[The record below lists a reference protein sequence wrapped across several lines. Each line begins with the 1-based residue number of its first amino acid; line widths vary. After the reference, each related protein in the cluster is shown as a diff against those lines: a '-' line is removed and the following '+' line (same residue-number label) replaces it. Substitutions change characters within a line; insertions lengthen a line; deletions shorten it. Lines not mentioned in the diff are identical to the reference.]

1 MRILITLYLTF
12 TLAGCAVVSVS
23 QHQTAETL
31 GEGSVR
37 VTGGIGFGRDIASG
51 TIYAPEDDEE
61 SDLQYSFPL
70 FEVGMGIG
78 ITERTD
84 IGGMLWTSIGGAG
97 VRTYGK
103 FALST
108 VGAKTQYAIAP
119 GIVYNNTEGERTIFN
134 QTDEYKYTLLG
145 LELPLMMSYRAS
157 SVFSFYGSGRV
168 HLYSVWIDD
177 PRLTEGREF
186 FFLAMPGI
194 TGGIQ
199 LRAGPIELTPEVSTF
214 FIYDRVKGSGSV
226 AFFPN
231 IGLSFRI

>member
-1 MRILITLYLTF
+1 MRTLIALF
-12 TLAGCAVVSVS
+12 IAFSVSGCAVVSVS
-23 QHQTAETL
+23 QHQTADTL
-31 GEGSVR
+31 GSGSVR
-37 VTGGIGFGRDIASG
+37 VTSGFGLGRDIAAG

-61 SDLQYSFPL
+61 SDLKYSFPL

-78 ITERTD
+78 INERTD

-97 VRTYGK
+97 LRTYGK
-103 FALST
+103 FALSA
-108 VGAKTQYAIAP
+108 VGTKTQYAIAP

-134 QTDEYKYTLLG
+134 QTDEYTYTLLG
-145 LELPLMMSYRAS
+145 LELPLLMSYRAS

-177 PRLTEGREF
+177 PGLTEGREY

-194 TGGIQ
+194 TGGLQ
-199 LRAGPIELTPEVSTF
+199 LRAGTIDITPEFSMFYVH
-214 FIYDRVKGSGSV
+214 DRIKDSGSI

-231 IGLSFRI
+231 IALSFRF